1 MPSIRLASVCLFSLF
16 LAVSV
21 QAQGRS
27 LSDAKTVA
35 DCWSYITQEIYRF
48 DLNNLGTKKRAVA
61 LADVYT
67 AAGERIMELAE
78 TPSEKLQAYHA
89 KLHAFMLLIEA
100 DVEGA
105 EQKLETFLKEVYT
118 DDVRRAG
125 GRLEGIIGSRIF
137 ALRSFALRPQYYK
150 KIAKEDATPE
160 NFEKIKSDMEMDIKG
175 WGINVFDAMP
185 FWLQVAE
192 QHNVSGE
199 QLLDEL
205 IGRIQPS
212 EGVEG
217 EHNIHNIPTLKY
229 MRRFLPGTDLKL
241 NGKTLDDKDFN
252 LESLRGKYVWIK
264 FTGTWCGPCNLAI
277 PGMLETYERY
287 HGKGFEIVSI
297 YVRQNEQDPVATVQ
311 RHVDE
316 KKIPWIILSEEQWK
330 QAGQPAYRDGFHP
343 RGLPTMFLVD
353 KEGKLMT
360 LPTSDSGSVIAKLAE
375 IFE

>member
-1 MPSIRLASVCLFSLF
+1 MPSLRLAFVCLLSLF

-27 LSDAKTVA
+27 LDDAKTIA
-35 DCWSYITQEIYRF
+35 ECWSYITQEIYRF

-61 LADVYT
+61 LADAYT
-67 AAGERIMELAE
+67 VAGEKMMTLAE
-78 TPSEKLQAYHA
+78 TPTEKLWAYHA
-89 KLHAFMLLIEA
+89 KLQAFMLLIEA

-118 DDVRRAG
+118 DDVLRTG
-125 GRLEGIIGSRIF
+125 GGIDSRILE
-137 ALRSFALRPQYYK
+137 LRTFALRPQYYK

-175 WGINVFDAMP
+175 GRIAVFDAIP
-185 FWLQVAE
+185 FWLRVAE
-192 QHNVSGE
+192 QYNVSAE

-205 IGRIQPS
+205 IGRIQPP
-212 EGVEG
+212 EGVAVNYER
-217 EHNIHNIPTLKY
+217 EQNITTLKFI
-229 MRRFLPGTDLKL
+229 RRFLPGTDLKL
-241 NGKTLDDKDFN
+241 SGKTLDGEDFN
-252 LESLRGKYVWIK
+252 LESLRGKYVWVK
-264 FTGTWCGPCNLAI
+264 FTATWCGPCNLAI

-287 HGKGFEIVSI
+287 HEKGFEIVSI
-297 YVRQNEQDPVATVQ
+297 YAEQNEQDPVATVQ

-316 KKIPWIILSEEQWK
+316 KKIPWIILSEELSK
-330 QAGQPAYRDGFHP
+330 RAGQPRYWEEYHP

-353 KEGKLMT
+353 KEGKIMM
-360 LPTSDSGSVIAKLAE
+360 LPTHGTGNGATVAKLKE